1 MTMNQKRNPMA
12 TMQVAVTPGS
22 LPTAQGNR
30 RGVLVILS
38 GARPGRTVVITEGQD
53 FIVGRTSEA
62 TYAVDDESLSRRHV
76 RFFAIAGR
84 YAVEDLKSTN
94 GTFVDGKRLDG
105 PAFLE
110 PGARIQLGKD
120 TVLRFDLQDDAVIE
134 EQKRLYEATVR
145 DKLTGVYNRHF
156 LDERLASELSYA
168 KRHGTALSVL
178 FVDADHFKKVND
190 TFGHAGGDAVLI
202 ALGKLLLASMRNED
216 VAARYGGEEFILV
229 LRGISGNS
237 VTHVAE
243 RIRAD
248 VQALL
253 VLHEGQHIPFTVSIG
268 VATHT
273 AEREFE
279 DAAALLAVAD
289 NALYK
294 AKETGRNRVVV
305 G

>member
-1 MTMNQKRNPMA
+1 MNEKRNPMA
-12 TMQVAVTPGS
+12 TMQVAVNPG
-22 LPTAQGNR
+22 AQFGARGNR

-38 GARPGRTVVITEGQD
+38 GNRPGRTVVITEGQD

-76 RFFAIAGR
+76 RFFSVAGR

-120 TVLRFDLQDDAVIE
+120 TVLRFDLQDDSVIE
-134 EQKRLYEATVR
+134 EQKRLYEATVK

-168 KRHGTALSVL
+168 KRHGTSLSVL

-202 ALGKLLLASMRNED
+202 AMGKLLIASMRSED
-216 VAARYGGEEFILV
+216 IAARYGGEEFILV
-229 LRGISGNS
+229 LRGVSGAS
-237 VTHVAE
+237 VFNVAE
-243 RIRAD
+243 RLRAD
-248 VQALL
+248 VQELS
-253 VLHEGQHIPFTVSIG
+253 VMHEGQAIPFTVSIG
-268 VATHT
+268 VASHT

-279 DAAALLAVAD
+279 DTAALLAVAD

>member
-1 MTMNQKRNPMA
+1 MTMNEKRNPMA
-12 TMQVAVTPGS
+12 TMQVAVNPG
-22 LPTAQGNR
+22 AQLGGRGNR

-53 FIVGRTSEA
+53 FIVGRTSES

-76 RFFAIAGR
+76 RFFSVAGR

-94 GTFVDGKRLDG
+94 GTFVDGKRLEG

-110 PGARIQLGKD
+110 AGARIQLGKD
-120 TVLRFDLQDDAVIE
+120 TVLRFDLQDDSVIE
-134 EQKRLYEATVR
+134 EQKRLYEATVK

-202 ALGKLLLASMRNED
+202 AMGKLLIASMRSED
-216 VAARYGGEEFILV
+216 IAARYGGEEFILV
-229 LRGISGNS
+229 LRGISGAS
-237 VTHVAE
+237 VLNVAE
-243 RIRAD
+243 RLRAD
-248 VQALL
+248 VQSLS
-253 VLHEGQHIPFTVSIG
+253 VTHDGQSIPFTVSIG

-273 AEREFE
+273 SEREFE
-279 DAAALLAVAD
+279 DSAALLAVAD

>member
-1 MTMNQKRNPMA
+1 MNQKRNPMA

-22 LPTAQGNR
+22 LPTALGSR

-38 GARPGRTVVITEGQD
+38 GSRPGRTVVITEGQD
-53 FIVGRTSEA
+53 FIIGRTSEA

-94 GTFVDGKRLDG
+94 GTFVDGRRLDG

-110 PGARIQLGKD
+110 AGARIQLGKD

-156 LDERLASELSYA
+156 LDERLNSELSYA
-168 KRHGTALSVL
+168 KRHGTDLSVL

-190 TFGHAGGDAVLI
+190 TFGHAGGDAVLV
-202 ALGKLLLASMRNED
+202 ALGRLLLASMRNED
-216 VAARYGGEEFILV
+216 IAARYGGEEFVLV
-229 LRGISGNS
+229 LRGVSGAS
-237 VTHVAE
+237 VKHVAE

-248 VQALL
+248 VEALQ
-253 VLHEGQHIPFTVSIG
+253 VVHEGRPIPFTVSVG

-273 AEREFE
+273 SERVFE
-279 DAAALLAVAD
+279 DTAALLAVAD

-294 AKETGRNRVVV
+294 AKEAGRNVVV
-305 G
+305 IG